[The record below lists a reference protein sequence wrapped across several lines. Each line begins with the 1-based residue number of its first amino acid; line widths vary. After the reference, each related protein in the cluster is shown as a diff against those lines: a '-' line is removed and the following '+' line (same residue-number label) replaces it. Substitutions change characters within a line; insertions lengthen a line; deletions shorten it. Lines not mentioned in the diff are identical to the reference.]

1 MLWCSCFIH
10 KLLLRAYGWGHD
22 CCKNVCEGINRGLPL
37 NIRTAFLR
45 VFRSYDK
52 LQSSLVDAED
62 GGKGSSAET
71 HATRKSFHQCPGLS
85 LAVKG
90 ATSLWSQWLDD
101 QVERFVTSE
110 CFLYLYFGN
119 GSNSETE
126 IWNGMPNKNQGFKGK
141 KLDPYPHQR
150 GNIDKTCAMCL
161 DVRSQCSV
169 ARVWDVV
176 PGRCFMTDV
185 FEGIGRVNSST
196 GRFAKRGFDWMSLLH
211 YRSTVDA
218 PYNISW
224 PACHTL

>member
-1 MLWCSCFIH
+1 M
-10 KLLLRAYGWGHD
+10 
-22 CCKNVCEGINRGLPL
+22 
-37 NIRTAFLR
+37 T
-45 VFRSYDK
+45 YDK

-62 GGKGSSAET
+62 GRKGSSAET
-71 HATRKSFHQCPGLS
+71 HATRESFHQCPGLS

-90 ATSLWSQWLDD
+90 QPPYNLNDSMTKLKDLLLLNASS
-101 QVERFVTSE
+101 
-110 CFLYLYFGN
+110 YLYFGN

-218 PYNISW
+218 PYNINW